1 MTVSQRQ
8 LVDAFYAF
16 NCAAQ
21 DLSPICIQFL
31 ERLSDAVIPDP
42 PRTREMIA
50 RGIGHRYA
58 GKVIFMNEPAKG
70 NDADL
75 SEDFFIYWKNRLH
88 RPETF
93 AADYC
98 QGAKRP
104 AILGFGGEWRS
115 EKTDPDDV
123 LDELLEFVMGDAQF
137 VPGIDVNLVKETR
150 ALVIPKAK
158 AAPGPG
164 ESLARATRTQAETSE
179 HRWRGAAGSDQYHDW
194 QQSSSSSSWWSSSNR
209 NWWQDDRGRSSD
221 WRGHDWWSQRRW

>member
-1 MTVSQRQ
+1 
-8 LVDAFYAF
+8 
-16 NCAAQ
+16 
-21 DLSPICIQFL
+21 
-31 ERLSDAVIPDP
+31 
-42 PRTREMIA
+42 
-50 RGIGHRYA
+50 
-58 GKVIFMNEPAKG
+58 MNEPAKG

-88 RPETF
+88 
-93 AADYC
+93 

-115 EKTDPDDV
+115 EKSDDV

-137 VPGIDVNLVKETR
+137 VPGLDVNLVKETR

-164 ESLARATRTQAETSE
+164 ESLARATRTQAEASE
-179 HRWRGAAGSDQYHDW
+179 HRWRGAAGSDQSYNW

-221 WRGHDWWSQRRW
+221 WRGHD